1 MNTRATGSHPGR
13 VSTQTRT
20 SSGGAG
26 ETTEVRPVGDKR
38 LAYLDNLRVVMVAGV
53 IAGHAIAGYAG
64 MNWTYADVAEGEMG
78 TASQA
83 VFGLLI
89 LPFALFVMAL
99 FFLVAGLLTPAS
111 LDRKGPWR
119 FARDR
124 LIRLGIPL
132 AAFMF
137 VLWPLMTYGLY
148 AAAGLDWTLWDV
160 YADDPILDNGPL
172 WFVEV
177 LLIFSLGYA
186 AWVAWRSRR
195 RAPGVVTPG
204 RLRARHLAALGAGI
218 AIATFVVR
226 VWFPLDSLQI
236 TNAHVWQ
243 WPECIGLF
251 GLGIASAR
259 RGWLRPVPER
269 IRRGCGW
276 AALVATVALIAAF
289 ASTQDPDRSVD
300 AFGGGWRWE
309 AVVLA
314 AIGGA
319 LSVAASIWVLA
330 FAQRH
335 WDRAGRPARA
345 MGRAAYAAFMF
356 QGLPLIVAAL
366 CLRAVDVPL
375 EIKAL
380 LVAAGAIAGSFA
392 LGLTLVTRTRLG
404 RIM

>member
-1 MNTRATGSHPGR
+1 MREASL
-13 VSTQTRT
+13 
-20 SSGGAG
+20 AAA
-26 ETTEVRPVGDKR
+26 ETTELRPVGAKR

-78 TASQA
+78 ELSQA

-89 LPFALFVMAL
+89 LPFAVFVMAL

-111 LDRKGPWR
+111 LDRKGPRR

-132 AAFMF
+132 AAFTL

-148 AAAGLDWTLWDV
+148 AAAGSDWSLWDV
-160 YADDPILDNGPL
+160 YADDPTLDNGPL

-177 LLIFSLGYA
+177 LLIYSLVYA
-186 AWVAWRSRR
+186 TWVAWRSRPGH
-195 RAPGVVTPG
+195 APNPVTTGPI
-204 RLRARHLAALGAGI
+204 RARHLAALGAGI

-226 VWFPLDSLQI
+226 RWFPFDSLQFS
-236 TNAHVWQ
+236 NAHVWQ

-251 GLGIASAR
+251 ALGIASAR

-276 AALVATVALIAAF
+276 VALVATVALIVAF
-289 ASTQDPDRSVD
+289 VSTQDPDRSVET
-300 AFGGGWRWE
+300 FGGGWRWE
-309 AVVLA
+309 ALVLA
-314 AIGGA
+314 TIGGA
-319 LSVAASIWVLA
+319 MSVAASIWVLG

-335 WDRAGRPARA
+335 WDRAGRTARA
-345 MGRAAYAAFMF
+345 MGRAAYAAFML
-356 QGLPLIVAAL
+356 QGLPLVVAAL
-366 CLRAVDVPL
+366 ALRAFDVPL
-375 EIKAL
+375 EVKAL
-380 LVAAGAIAGSFA
+380 LVAGGGIAGSFA
-392 LGLTLVTRTRLG
+392 LGWILVTRTRLG

>member
-1 MNTRATGSHPGR
+1 MREPSPA
-13 VSTQTRT
+13 
-20 SSGGAG
+20 AG
-26 ETTEVRPVGDKR
+26 ETSELRPVGTKR
-38 LAYLDNLRVVMVAGV
+38 LTYLDNLRVVMVAGV

-78 TASQA
+78 TASQS

-89 LPFALFVMAL
+89 LPFAVFVMAL

-111 LDRKGPWR
+111 LDRKGPRR
-119 FARDR
+119 FTRDR

-132 AAFMF
+132 AAFTF

-148 AAAGLDWTLWDV
+148 AVAGSDWSLWDV
-160 YADDPILDNGPL
+160 YADDPTLDNGPL

-177 LLIFSLGYA
+177 LLIYSLVYA

-195 RAPGVVTPG
+195 SHVSNPVTTGP
-204 RLRARHLAALGAGI
+204 LRARHLVALGAGI

-226 VWFPLDSLQI
+226 RWFPFDSLQF

-251 GLGIASAR
+251 GLGIVSAR

-276 AALVATVALIAAF
+276 VALVATVTLIVAF
-289 ASTQDPDRSVD
+289 ASTQDPDRSVET
-300 AFGGGWRWE
+300 FGGGWRWE
-309 AVVLA
+309 ALVLA
-314 AIGGA
+314 SIGGA

-335 WDRAGRPARA
+335 WDRAGRTARA

-366 CLRAVDVPL
+366 AIRAFGVPL
-375 EIKAL
+375 EVKAL
-380 LVAAGAIAGSFA
+380 LVAAGGIAGSFA
-392 LGLTLVTRTRLG
+392 LGWTLVTRTRLG

>member
-1 MNTRATGSHPGR
+1 LRDPSLGT
-13 VSTQTRT
+13 
-20 SSGGAG
+20 G
-26 ETTEVRPVGDKR
+26 ETAGVRLAEWAR

-53 IAGHAIAGYAG
+53 IAVHAIAGYAG

-78 TASQA
+78 IVSKS

-89 LPFALFVMAL
+89 LPFAVFVMAL

-111 LDRKGPWR
+111 LERKGPRR

-124 LIRLGIPL
+124 LVRLGIPL
-132 AAFMF
+132 AAFTF

-148 AAAGLDWTLWDV
+148 AAAGSDWNLWDV
-160 YADDPILDNGPL
+160 YRDDPTLDNGPL

-177 LLIFSLGYA
+177 LLIYSLVYA
-186 AWVAWRSRR
+186 AWVASHPRPGD
-195 RAPGVVTPG
+195 APGPVTTGP
-204 RLRARHLAALGAGI
+204 LRARHLVALGAGI
-218 AIATFVVR
+218 AVSTFVVR
-226 VWFPLDSLQI
+226 RWFPFDSLQF

-251 GLGIASAR
+251 GLGIVSAR

-276 AALVATVALIAAF
+276 VALVATVLLIVAF
-289 ASTQDPDRSVD
+289 ASTQDPDRAVE

-309 AVVLA
+309 ALVLA
-314 AIGGA
+314 TIGGA
-319 LSVAASIWVLA
+319 MSVAASIWVLA

-335 WDRAGRPARA
+335 WDRTGPTTRVLGRS
-345 MGRAAYAAFMF
+345 AYAAFMF
-356 QGLPLIVAAL
+356 QGAPLIVAAL
-366 CLRAVDVPL
+366 ALRWIDVPL
-375 EIKAL
+375 EVKAL
-380 LVAAGAIAGSFA
+380 LVTAGSIAGSFA
-392 LGLTLVTRTRLG
+392 LGWALVTRTRLG

>member
-1 MNTRATGSHPGR
+1 MREPSP
-13 VSTQTRT
+13 V
-20 SSGGAG
+20 AG
-26 ETTEVRPVGDKR
+26 ENEFRQVGAKR
-38 LAYLDNLRVVMVAGV
+38 LTYLGNLRVVMVAGV

-78 TASQA
+78 TVSQA
-83 VFGLLI
+83 LFGLLI
-89 LPFALFVMAL
+89 LPFAVFVMAL

-111 LDRKGPWR
+111 LDRKGPRR
-119 FARDR
+119 FTRDR
-124 LIRLGIPL
+124 IIRLGIPL

-148 AAAGLDWTLWDV
+148 RAAGSDWSLGDV
-160 YADDPILDNGPL
+160 YADDPTLDNGPL
-172 WFVEV
+172 WFVEA
-177 LLIFSLGYA
+177 LLLYSLVYA

-195 RAPGVVTPG
+195 GRARTPVTTRP
-204 RLRARHLAALGAGI
+204 LRARHLVALGAGI
-218 AIATFVVR
+218 AIATFVIR
-226 VWFPLDSLQI
+226 LWFPFDSLQF

-251 GLGIASAR
+251 GLGIVSAR

-276 AALVATVALIAAF
+276 VALVATVALIAAF
-289 ASTQDPDRSVD
+289 ASTQDPDRSME
-300 AFGGGWRWE
+300 AFGGGWHWE
-309 AVVLA
+309 ALVLA

-319 LSVAASIWVLA
+319 MSVAASIWVLA

-335 WDRAGRPARA
+335 WDRAGRTARA
-345 MGRAAYAAFMF
+345 MARAAYAAFMF

-366 CLRAVDVPL
+366 ALRSFGVPL
-375 EIKAL
+375 EVKAL
-380 LVAAGAIAGSFA
+380 LVAAGGIAGSFA
-392 LGLTLVTRTRLG
+392 LGWTLVTRTRLG

>member
-1 MNTRATGSHPGR
+1 MRDPSL
-13 VSTQTRT
+13 
-20 SSGGAG
+20 GAG
-26 ETTEVRPVGDKR
+26 ETTELRPVGVKR

-78 TASQA
+78 TVSQA
-83 VFGLLI
+83 VFGVLI
-89 LPFALFVMAL
+89 LPFAVFVMAL

-111 LDRKGPWR
+111 FDRKGPRR

-132 AAFMF
+132 AGFMF

-148 AAAGLDWTLWDV
+148 AAAGSGWSLWDV
-160 YADDPILDNGPL
+160 YSDDPTLDNGPL

-177 LLIFSLGYA
+177 LLIYSLVYA
-186 AWVAWRSRR
+186 AWVGWRSRR
-195 RAPGVVTPG
+195 RRAPNPVTTGP
-204 RLRARHLAALGAGI
+204 LRARHLVALGAGI
-218 AIATFVVR
+218 AIVTFVIR
-226 VWFPLDSLQI
+226 RWFPFDSLQF

-251 GLGIASAR
+251 GLGIVSAR

-276 AALVATVALIAAF
+276 VALVATVTLIVAF
-289 ASTQDPDRSVD
+289 VSTQDPDRAVEV
-300 AFGGGWRWE
+300 FGGGWRWE
-309 AVVLA
+309 ALVLA

-319 LSVAASIWVLA
+319 MSVAASIWVLA

-335 WDRAGRPARA
+335 HDRAGRTARA
-345 MGRAAYAAFMF
+345 MGRSAYAAFMF

-366 CLRAVDVPL
+366 SLRAFEVPL
-375 EIKAL
+375 EVKAL
-380 LVAAGAIAGSFA
+380 LVAAGGIAGSFA
-392 LGLTLVTRTRLG
+392 LGWALVTRTRLG